1 MRQNVNQSS
10 SKKIED
16 FIWKNEIASQKKRKK
31 KWAGREPQMD
41 KLTTPNN
48 DYLCSLLKQNTT

>member
-10 SKKIED
+10 SKKLQISYGKVG
-16 FIWKNEIASQKKRKK
+16 IPSQKKKKK

-41 KLTTPNN
+41 RLTTPNN